1 MTLKCAIIDDEPLA
15 VELLSGYVRRTPFLS
30 LNGGYTS
37 AVSAIKALREQPVD
51 VLFLDIQ
58 MPEISGLEFAKI
70 LPKDTRVVFTTAFSE
85 YALEGYEF
93 DTLGYLLKPISYEA
107 FIKVANKALDWFT
120 RIEKIDC
127 YHANR
132 FMFIKS
138 DYKLVR
144 VNFDDILY
152 IEGLKDYIRIYLQ
165 NGEKIMSLMNM
176 KTLEDFLPR
185 PEFMR
190 IHRSFIAHVSKV
202 NVIDRM
208 RFVYG
213 DTHIPVSD
221 SYKDAVNDIIDKFTL
236 T

>member
-1 MTLKCAIIDDEPLA
+1 M
-15 VELLSGYVRRTPFLS
+15 
-30 LNGGYTS
+30 
-37 AVSAIKALREQPVD
+37 
-51 VLFLDIQ
+51 
-58 MPEISGLEFAKI
+58 
-70 LPKDTRVVFTTAFSE
+70 
-85 YALEGYEF
+85 
-93 DTLGYLLKPISYEA
+93 
-107 FIKVANKALDWFT
+107 
-120 RIEKIDC
+120 
-127 YHANR
+127 
-132 FMFIKS
+132 
-138 DYKLVR
+138 
-144 VNFDDILY
+144 NFDDILY

-202 NVIDRM
+202 DVIDRM